1 MKNFNLHEI
10 MNTAWKIRKAAK
22 VTMSEALKKAWRIAK
37 AMVLGARVW
46 EKGGKS
52 RLYLNGAGEELLGL
66 SYITYNSDNIRGAW
80 IHGEEISN
88 AECGRIFNALYGAYL
103 DLADWT
109 IHTGLSK
116 SAASVK
122 ESLTNAFAL

>member
-1 MKNFNLHEI
+1 MKNFNLHDI

-22 VTMSEALKKAWRIAK
+22 ITMSEALKKAWRIAK

-46 EKGGKS
+46 EKGSKS
-52 RLYLNGAGEELLGL
+52 RLYLNEAGKAIIGL
-66 SYITYNSDNIRGAW
+66 TYGCYNSGNICWAE
-80 IHGEEISN
+80 ISGEKISN
-88 AECGRIFNALYGAYL
+88 AECGRVLNALYGAYL

-116 SAASVK
+116 SAASVN
-122 ESLTNAFAL
+122 ESLTKAFAL

>member
-1 MKNFNLHEI
+1 MKSFNLHDI

-22 VTMSEALKKAWRIAK
+22 ITMSEALKKAWRIAK

-52 RLYLNGAGEELLGL
+52 RLYLNEAGKAIIGL
-66 SYITYNSDNIRGAW
+66 TYGCYNSGNIRGAE
-80 IHGEEISN
+80 INGEEISS
-88 AECGRIFNALYGAYL
+88 AECGRVFNALYGAYL

-122 ESLTNAFAL
+122 ESLTKAFAL

>member
-1 MKNFNLHEI
+1 MKNFNLHNI

-22 VTMSEALKKAWRIAK
+22 ITMSEALKKAWQIAK

-52 RLYLNGAGEELLGL
+52 RLYLNEAGKAIIGL
-66 SYITYNSDNIRGAW
+66 TYGCYNSGSIRWAELN
-80 IHGEEISN
+80 GEEISN
-88 AECGRIFNALYGAYL
+88 AECGRVFNALYGAYL
-103 DLADWT
+103 DLADWS

-122 ESLTNAFAL
+122 ESLTKAFAL

>member
-1 MKNFNLHEI
+1 MKSFNLHDI

-22 VTMSEALKKAWRIAK
+22 ITMSEALKKAWRIAK

-46 EKGGKS
+46 EKSSKS
-52 RLYLNGAGEELLGL
+52 RLYLNEAGKAIIGLTYDCYSSGSIRWAEL
-66 SYITYNSDNIRGAW
+66 N
-80 IHGEEISN
+80 GEEISN
-88 AECGRIFNALYGAYL
+88 AECGRVFNALYGAYL

-122 ESLTNAFAL
+122 ESLTKAFAL

>member
-1 MKNFNLHEI
+1 MKNFNLHNI
-10 MNTAWKIRKAAK
+10 MNTAWKICKAAK
-22 VTMSEALKKAWRIAK
+22 ITMSEALKKAWRIAK

-52 RLYLNGAGEELLGL
+52 RLYLNEAGKAIIGL
-66 SYITYNSDNIRGAW
+66 TYGCYNSGSIRWAELN
-80 IHGEEISN
+80 GEEISN
-88 AECGRIFNALYGAYL
+88 AECGRVFNALYGAYL
-103 DLADWT
+103 DLADWS

-122 ESLTNAFAL
+122 ESLTKAFAL

>member
-1 MKNFNLHEI
+1 MKSFNLHDI

-22 VTMSEALKKAWRIAK
+22 VSMSEALKKAWRIAK

-46 EKGGKS
+46 EKGSKS
-52 RLYLNGAGEELLGL
+52 RLYLNEAGKAIIGL
-66 SYITYNSDNIRGAW
+66 TYCTYNSGNIRCAELN
-80 IHGEEISN
+80 GEEISN
-88 AECGRIFNALYGAYL
+88 AECGRVINALYGAYL

-116 SAASVK
+116 SAASVN
-122 ESLTNAFAL
+122 ESLTSAFAL

>member
-1 MKNFNLHEI
+1 MKSFNLHDV
-10 MNTAWKIRKAAK
+10 MNIAWKIRKAAK
-22 VTMSEALKKAWRIAK
+22 VSMREALKKAWRIAK

-52 RLYLNGAGEELLGL
+52 RLYLNEAGKAIIGL
-66 SYITYNSDNIRGAW
+66 TYGCYNSGNIRWAE
-80 IHGEEISN
+80 INGEEISN
-88 AECGRIFNALYGAYL
+88 AECGRVFNALYGAYL

-122 ESLTNAFAL
+122 ESLKKAFAL